1 MGNELLTGFLAG
13 QGDNNRNDG
22 GFFGNEGLWAVIILA
37 IIFGWGRNGFSGNGG
52 DPSGMGALPYVM
64 AAGTQGGL
72 TRADLQ
78 SEFGFNGLEN
88 SVRGIQNGLCDGF
101 YGLNTSILNGFHGTD
116 NAICSL
122 GYQMQ
127 QGFNQTNMGMM
138 QGFSGVERGQAA
150 LSTQMQQGFCDTN
163 RAMERGFADVGY
175 RMATDTCAINTNAAN
190 NTRDII
196 DAMNSGFR
204 GISDR
209 LTAQE
214 IAAKDAQIAAQTQKI
229 FGLELAASQQAQNQ
243 YLVSQ
248 LGCKAPVPAFNVPA
262 PWQYGNYGC
271 NSGCSGCGNY

>member
-1 MGNELLTGFLAG
+1 MRPGVNKL
-13 QGDNNRNDG
+13 
-22 GFFGNEGLWAVIILA
+22 AVIILA
-37 IIFGWGRNGFSGNGG
+37 IIFGWGRNGFGGNNGG
-52 DPSGMGALPYVM
+52 DSSGMGALPYVM

-88 SVRGIQNGLCDGF
+88 SVRGVQTGLCDGF
-101 YGLNTSILNGFHGTD
+101 YALNTSILNGFHGVD
-116 NAICSL
+116 NAVCNL
-122 GYQMQ
+122 GYQTQ
-127 QGFNQTNMGMM
+127 QGFNNTNVALM
-138 QGFSGVERGQAA
+138 QGFNGAERGQAA
-150 LSTQMQQGFCDTN
+150 LATQLQQCCCENG

-196 DAMNSGFR
+196 EAMNCGFR
-204 GISDR
+204 GISDK

-229 FGLELAASQQAQNQ
+229 FGLELAASQSAQNQ

-248 LGCKAPVPAFNVPA
+248 LGYKAPVPAFQVNA
-262 PWQYGNYGC
+262 PWQYTNCGGGC
-271 NSGCSGCGNY
+271 NGCYN